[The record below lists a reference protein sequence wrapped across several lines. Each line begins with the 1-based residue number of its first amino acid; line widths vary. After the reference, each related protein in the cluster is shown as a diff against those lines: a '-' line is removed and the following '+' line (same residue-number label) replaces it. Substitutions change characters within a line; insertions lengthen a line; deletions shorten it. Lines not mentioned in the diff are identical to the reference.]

1 MKARELSKTTTDSR
15 TYKLLQKRILYKD
28 EGLCW
33 YCGLHSGCNRYSY
46 RVERSWKNYR
56 KAQYRNKINY

>member
-1 MKARELSKTTTDSR
+1 MKDRELSKTTTDSR

-33 YCGLHSGCNRYSY
+33 YCGLHSGCNSSSMNRNNN
-46 RVERSWKNYR
+46 WKRYR
-56 KAQYRNKINY
+56 KVQYKLK